1 MKAQQTLQI
10 ISIIPIRGTSRK
22 TGNAYEMFQAQC
34 IVQTKGLDQE
44 TGAPL
49 PPFVGVMT
57 LANHLKETPPGLYEA
72 DFDLIQGRDN
82 TVAARIST
90 LRSVAP
96 QATPKPGAGPAAESK
111 AA

>member
-1 MKAQQTLQI
+1 MPKQQTLQI
-10 ISIIPIRGTSRK
+10 IAIIPFRGTSRK
-22 TGNAYEMFQAQC
+22 TGNAFEMFQAQC
-34 IVQTKGLDQE
+34 IVQTHGVDQE
-44 TGAPL
+44 TGEAI

-57 LANHLKETPPGLYEA
+57 LAKHLKDTAPGMYEA

-82 TVAARIST
+82 SVAASICS

-96 QATPKPGAGPAAESK
+96 RANPKPGAGPGAEAK